1 MNLKPIVFS
10 ELEPGDTAVIK
21 EIYDSENA
29 QEIFEIE
36 LERALQVNHKPVKYL
51 AQSDVNI
58 TLDGSTYPGWQID
71 CSAIVWEYRRAT
83 KSSKDSVHNLVPQL
97 PGNLVCAFK
106 DRVQDQNTGDV
117 RQVNGSLRFSRRRR

>member
-36 LERALQVNHKPVKYL
+36 LERALQVNH
-51 AQSDVNI
+51 I
-58 TLDGSTYPGWQID
+58 RWQYIP
-71 CSAIVWEYRRAT
+71 WM
-83 KSSKDSVHNLVPQL
+83 
-97 PGNLVCAFK
+97 K
-106 DRVQDQNTGDV
+106 DR
-117 RQVNGSLRFSRRRR
+117 L